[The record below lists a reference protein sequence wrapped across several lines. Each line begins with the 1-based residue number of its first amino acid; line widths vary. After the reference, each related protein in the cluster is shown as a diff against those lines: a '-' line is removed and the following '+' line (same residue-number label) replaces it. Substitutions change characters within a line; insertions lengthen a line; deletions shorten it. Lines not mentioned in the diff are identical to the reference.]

1 MSVIPGGSE
10 QALAASSSHVAVQQT
25 EWTQVK
31 AYAAAGELKLEPG
44 TAETCA
50 AAYDKVNDHIDE
62 QLYKARFLFNVKGF
76 GDTIVGN
83 ALSGKFLRQA
93 EEAVKIL
100 KAHQAL
106 LTDMAWTY
114 RQAGK
119 NYAAA
124 DAATARG
131 IAGVG

>member
-1 MSVIPGGSE
+1 MMPDGSE

-31 AYAAAGELKLEPG
+31 AYAAAGELRFEPG
-44 TAETCA
+44 AAEICA
-50 AAYDKVNDHIDE
+50 AACDKFNEHMGE
-62 QLYKARFLFNVKGF
+62 QLYKARGLSKVDGF
-76 GDTIVGN
+76 GDTIVGR
-83 ALSGKFLRQA
+83 ALSGKFARQA

-100 KAHQAL
+100 KAHRAL

-131 IAGVG
+131 IAGLG

>member
-1 MSVIPGGSE
+1 MSGGSE

-31 AYAAAGELKLEPG
+31 AHAEAGELRFEPG
-44 TAETCA
+44 AAETCA
-50 AAYDKVNDHIDE
+50 VACEKLNDHMGD
-62 QLYKARFLFNVKGF
+62 QLHKARGLFNVDGF

-93 EEAVKIL
+93 DEAVKIL

-131 IAGVG
+131 IAGLG